1 VRDIAALTTVEVVES
16 TTIEKGNDFGWLNWA
31 RGDRVF
37 MFVVAK
43 IGAGIDFERFYTES
57 FEVDKESG
65 MVTVRMPPAH
75 ITYVAIDNSQTQVID
90 RSTGVFTTGD
100 PKLETDARQVAEKV
114 LRNAAIDAGIL
125 ERAEKNAR
133 TLIEG
138 LLLELGYTRVLFTPP
153 SVTTLSHA
161 MPRIA
166 FAHPVEHP
174 VAPHGLDRRFP
185 RLTVR
190 HPRIERVLRRSNH
203 GRKHRRHGEVG
214 QGECVAR

>member
-1 VRDIAALTTVEVVES
+1 
-16 TTIEKGNDFGWLNWA
+16 
-31 RGDRVF
+31 
-37 MFVVAK
+37 
-43 IGAGIDFERFYTES
+43 
-57 FEVDKESG
+57 
-65 MVTVRMPPAH
+65 MPPAH

-161 MPRIA
+161 IP
-166 FAHPVEHP
+166 FPPQVEGRSCNP
-174 VAPHGLDRRFP
+174 KVSAGLVDVP
-185 RLTVR
+185 DALG
-190 HPRIERVLRRSNH
+190 VLKDSLLSMNLSLI
-203 GRKHRRHGEVG
+203 VG
-214 QGECVAR
+214 HSDLLGHHLL